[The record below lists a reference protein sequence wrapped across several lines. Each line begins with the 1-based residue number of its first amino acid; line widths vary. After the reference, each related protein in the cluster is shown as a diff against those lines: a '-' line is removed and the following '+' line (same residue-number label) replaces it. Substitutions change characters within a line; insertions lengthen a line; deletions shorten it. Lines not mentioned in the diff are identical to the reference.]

1 MKVVHLGEQILRE
14 KALPVLE
21 ITEEIK
27 ALVTDM
33 FITMEKEHGI
43 GLAAP
48 QVGKSL
54 RLFVIKIDDDIE
66 RVFINPQI
74 IQTSIETCSFEEGCL
89 SVPKYYEEVIRP
101 ERVTVQAQNI
111 NGRRFTLEAD
121 ELLARAIQHE
131 YDHLEG
137 ILFIDRIEDSKKKN
151 IEKKFNKKHSPANVQ
166 S

>member
-1 MKVVHLGEQILRE
+1 MKVVHLGEQVLRE

-27 ALVTDM
+27 SLVADM
-33 FITMEKEHGI
+33 FITMEKENGI

-54 RLFVIKIDDDIE
+54 RLFVIKIDDGVE
-66 RVFINPQI
+66 RVFINPHI

-101 ERVTVQAQNI
+101 ERITVQAQNV

-121 ELLARAIQHE
+121 ELLARVIQHE

-137 ILFIDRIEDSKKKN
+137 ILFIDRIEDSKRQT
-151 IEKKFNKKHSPANVQ
+151 IEEKFNKNRSTVTI
-166 S
+166 